1 MQHIIEITDF
11 HAPELDPYAR
21 LTQAQ
26 LRNRLEPEK
35 GIFIAESPKVIA
47 RALDAGY
54 RPLSLLMERRQITGP
69 AAEILTRCGEAPV
82 YTADRELLAALTG
95 FELTRGVL
103 CAFQR
108 PAPRTAAELCRNARR
123 VAVLEGIVD
132 STNVGA
138 IFRSAAALNMDAV
151 LITPSCCDPLCRRAV
166 RVSMGTV
173 FQVPWAQIGATPA
186 DWPEK
191 GIEEL
196 HALGF
201 QTAAMALSDRSV
213 RIDDET
219 LAAEPRLAIIM
230 GTEGDGLSHS
240 TIAACD
246 YTVKIPM
253 SHGVDSL
260 NVAAA
265 SAVAFWQLGKQ

>member
-1 MQHIIEITDF
+1 MPNIVEITDLS
-11 HAPELDPYAR
+11 APELAVYAR

-54 RPLSLLMERRQITGP
+54 TPLSLLMERKQITGP
-69 AAEILTRCGEAPV
+69 AQEILTRCG
-82 YTADRELLAALTG
+82 
-95 FELTRGVL
+95 L
-103 CAFQR
+103 CAFRR
-108 PAPRTAAELCRNARR
+108 PLPRSVEEVCRNARR

-151 LITPSCCDPLCRRAV
+151 LVTPSCCDPLCRRAV

-173 FQVPWAQIGATPA
+173 FQVPWAQIGTCPA
-186 DWPEK
+186 DWPEN
-191 GIEEL
+191 GIAQL
-196 HALGF
+196 HSLGF
-201 QTAAMALSDRSV
+201 KTAAMALSDRSV
-213 RIDDET
+213 SIDDSA
-219 LAAEPRLAIIM
+219 LSAEPKLAIVL
-230 GTEGDGLSHS
+230 GTEGDGLAHS

-265 SAVAFWQLGKQ
+265 SAVAFWQLGNR

>member
-1 MQHIIEITDF
+1 MPNIIEITDLS
-11 HAPELDPYAR
+11 APELDIYAR

-26 LRNRLEPEK
+26 LRSRLEPEK

-54 RPLSLLMERRQITGP
+54 TPLSLLMERRQITGP
-69 AAEILTRCGEAPV
+69 AAEILTRCGDAPV
-82 YTADRELLAALTG
+82 YTADRDTLASLTG

-103 CAFQR
+103 CAFRR
-108 PAPRTAAELCRNARR
+108 PLPRSVEEVCRNARR

-173 FQVPWAQIGATPA
+173 FQVPWAWLGDAPGQ
-186 DWPEK
+186 WPHPGLERLK
-191 GIEEL
+191 
-196 HALGF
+196 AQGF
-201 QTAAMALSDRSV
+201 ATAAMALDEHARS
-213 RIDDET
+213 IDDPE
-219 LAAEPRLAIIM
+219 LAAQKKLAILL
-230 GTEGDGLSHS
+230 GTEGDGLAKT
-240 TIAACD
+240 TIAGCD
-246 YTVKIPM
+246 YTVCIPM

-265 SAVAFWQLGKQ
+265 SAVAFWELRVR